1 MTVLGLLLG
10 AFGLV
15 LLNFGNAPTTSTAA
29 GEPYSS
35 TWKATKIL
43 TVEATIGSGQNPP
56 LTGKTGIGVW
66 EWVVTGT
73 IGAVGETTSYTE
85 TWTAPSL
92 TNISFSIPSD
102 RGCNIEGVD
111 TGRGREELQLMAGCW
126 TSQGAIGGPDTTRY
140 SFQTTTIGAYD
151 GKKARVNV
159 GSGDQKTTSCIVS
172 PRNGDET
179 ECVFQS
185 GSYSFQHVHEPGSNS
200 RMRWLG
206 GGTLTPLQWTVVGE
220 INTP

>member
-29 GEPYSS
+29 SEPYSS

-43 TVEATIGSGQNPP
+43 TVEGTIGSGPTSKS
-56 LTGKTGIGVW
+56 TGKAGIGVW
-66 EWVVTGT
+66 GWRVDGT
-73 IGAVGETTSYTE
+73 IGETSYTE
-85 TWTAPSL
+85 TWSAPIL
-92 TNISFSIPSD
+92 DGVSFTVPAGR

-126 TSQGAIGGPDTTRY
+126 TSQGAFGGPDTTRY
-140 SFQTTTIGAYD
+140 SFQTTTIGGFD
-151 GKKARVNV
+151 GIKARVNV
-159 GSGDQKTTSCIVS
+159 GSGDQKTTSCIIS
-172 PRNGDET
+172 LRNPDET
-179 ECVFQS
+179 ECIFQS
-185 GSYSFQHVHEPGSNS
+185 GSYSFQDVHEPGSNS

-206 GGTLTPLQWTVVGE
+206 SGTLTPLQWTVVGE

>member
-15 LLNFGNAPTTSTAA
+15 LLNFGNAPITSKAESEEYT
-29 GEPYSS
+29 S

-43 TVEATIGSGQNPP
+43 TVEGTIGSGPSAKF
-56 LTGKTGIGVW
+56 TGKAGIGVW
-66 EWVVTGT
+66 EWRVDGT
-73 IGAVGETTSYTE
+73 IGETTSYTE
-85 TWTAPSL
+85 TWSAPSL
-92 TNISFSIPSD
+92 DGVSFTVPAGR

-126 TSQGAIGGPDTTRY
+126 TSQGAFNGGPDTTRY
-140 SFQTTTIGAYD
+140 SFQTTTIGGFD
-151 GKKARVNV
+151 GTKTRVNV
-159 GSGDQKTTSCIVS
+159 GSGDQKTTSCIKP
-172 PRNGDET
+172 PRNDNET
-179 ECVFQS
+179 ECIFQS
-185 GSYSFQHVHEPGSNS
+185 GSYSFQDVHEPGSNS

-206 GGTLTPLQWTVVGE
+206 SGTLTPLQWTVVGE